1 MRKNISLDLK
11 VIEKAEEKAI
21 SCIQGD
27 EVAKIKGSKCANT
40 AALSGIGVS

>member
-21 SCIQGD
+21 SLGMTFSGYLLYLLTKD
-27 EVAKIKGSKCANT
+27 LEVK
-40 AALSGIGVS
+40 

>member
-21 SCIQGD
+21 SLNVRRMVRKEGLTVI
-27 EVAKIKGSKCANT
+27 I
-40 AALSGIGVS
+40 LSQIYDFSW